1 MNLTIDQAKQI
12 SSIKANYKYTK
23 GEPISNFITINVNST
38 HKEIFVDLADGII
51 NYINNN
57 EYIKEQNKSDSIFLT
72 EVIKKI
78 DIKINELD
86 NFQTN
91 LTQPGRSVKDIFIF
105 NENSFFSENI
115 MLSSLNEKLK
125 KELTDIKQVHL
136 VEDFYIPNLSKKSIK
151 SELIINLAIFSFL
164 GFIIIF
170 FIILNKKSKKN

>member
-1 MNLTIDQAKQI
+1 
-12 SSIKANYKYTK
+12 
-23 GEPISNFITINVNST
+23 
-38 HKEIFVDLADGII
+38 
-51 NYINNN
+51 
-57 EYIKEQNKSDSIFLT
+57 
-72 EVIKKI
+72 
-78 DIKINELD
+78 
-86 NFQTN
+86 
-91 LTQPGRSVKDIFIF
+91 
-105 NENSFFSENI
+105 